1 MSLYRKI
8 IDLQKLNEAW
18 KHVKK
23 NHPAS
28 GVDSVSYEDFDDNLK
43 SELRQL
49 AQELEEHR
57 YESLPVK
64 EIVLYK
70 GEKVRTVA
78 LFCMRDKVVQQSVAA
93 ELSKLYDAAFS
104 SRVFAYR
111 PGKSA
116 LDAIAEIEEAMKSY
130 DYVLKLDIVK
140 FFDSINQKK
149 LLSMLRER
157 ISEED
162 VTELV
167 KEIMSAKVLD
177 TRNGTLSVRERGVFQ
192 GSSVAP
198 VLSNIYMKEFDEK
211 AESTVSFYVR
221 YADDILVMDNSREH
235 LEEVK
240 KMFENMLHSLDLEVQ
255 EEKTQLVSSQTG
267 LVYLGYFFDKKGKAI
282 TDKAQ
287 DSLKDRLEEMWFL
300 SVNSSVEEKLK
311 KGSEI
316 VGGWNQYYDSGRV
329 PGSMLEYAVAL
340 YMAHYKGKDVLQP
353 LQERRF
359 QYENLYRDLLEWLV
373 EFWSEHQMQDC
384 IRKEYEQYFQIYPAI
399 IKLLSCRKK

>member
-18 KHVKK
+18 KHVRK

-49 AQELEEHR
+49 GQELEEHR

-78 LFCMRDKVVQQSVAA
+78 LFCMRDKVIQQSVAA

-149 LLSMLRER
+149 LLSILRER

-221 YADDILVMDNSREH
+221 YADDILVMDNFREH

-240 KMFENMLHSLDLEVQ
+240 KMFENMLHSLDLEV
-255 EEKTQLVSSQTG
+255 
-267 LVYLGYFFDKKGKAI
+267 
-282 TDKAQ
+282 
-287 DSLKDRLEEMWFL
+287 
-300 SVNSSVEEKLK
+300 
-311 KGSEI
+311 
-316 VGGWNQYYDSGRV
+316 
-329 PGSMLEYAVAL
+329 
-340 YMAHYKGKDVLQP
+340 
-353 LQERRF
+353 
-359 QYENLYRDLLEWLV
+359 
-373 EFWSEHQMQDC
+373 
-384 IRKEYEQYFQIYPAI
+384 
-399 IKLLSCRKK
+399 